1 MTHTL
6 QQAARRTGRVI
17 YLELLVLGLS
27 LYSLGALC
35 AELLLPLDP
44 ATRELLSTLDL
55 LVCGVFLADF
65 AVHLWRAPDKGQ
77 FFKWGWVDLLSSL
90 PVVEWL
96 RWGRIFRVV
105 RILRALRS
113 YNAVAEHFAFDRAL
127 GTFGAVT
134 IMSVLATLISTIAVL
149 HFEQAAPDANIH
161 TAGDALW
168 WAFATITTIGYGD
181 RFPVTVSGR
190 TVAVLLVICGLSI
203 FGTFTA
209 FVASFFIGKGQK
221 REEVELHHV
230 LAEVK
235 LVRQKLEALEA
246 AQSPAPAPRKNPP

>member
-1 MTHTL
+1 MTHSL
-6 QQAARRTGRVI
+6 HEAARRTGRVI
-17 YLELLVLGLS
+17 YLELLVLVLS
-27 LYSLGALC
+27 LYSLVALC
-35 AELLLPLDP
+35 ADLLLPLHP
-44 ATRELLSTLDL
+44 ATRELLSALDL
-55 LVCGVFLADF
+55 LVCGVFLTDF
-65 AVHLWRAPDKGQ
+65 VVHLWRAPDKGE
-77 FFKWGWVDLLSSL
+77 FLKWGWVDLLSSI
-90 PVVEWL
+90 PAIGWL

-149 HFEQAAPDANIH
+149 HFEQGAPDSNIH

-181 RFPVTVSGR
+181 RFPVTTAGR
-190 TVAVLLVICGLSI
+190 IVAVLLVICGLSI

-209 FVASFFIGKGQK
+209 FVASFFLGKGQK

-235 LVRQKLEALEA
+235 LVRQKLEAMDGT
-246 AQSPAPAPRKNPP
+246 PAPAPVPRKHPP